1 LDVNAT
7 NGYITAEDGIRLFF
21 QQIGSG
27 PKVVIPNGIY
37 LLDDFKGLAD
47 ERTLLAYDPRNRGRS
62 DTSIDGNIHRDV
74 DDLETVRRH
83 FEIERIDL
91 IGHSYVGLMVAL
103 YGMKYPAHANRIV
116 QIGPMEPVAGKQY
129 PAHLAN
135 ADGVLAEVFGKLAQ
149 LQKDRQSGDEVE
161 MCRKFWALL
170 GAIYVTDPVDAWRI
184 DWGRC
189 ELPNERNFM
198 KEWSEKILPSIQRLK
213 IADEVSKANMP
224 VLTIHGRR
232 DRNAPYGGGREWA
245 VMLPDARL
253 VTVEGAAHAPWIEA
267 PDRVLDA
274 IRSFFNGGWPEGAEK
289 VGLADPEVARK

>member
-1 LDVNAT
+1 MNAT
-7 NGYITAEDGIRLFF
+7 NGYITAEDGVRLFF

-27 PKVVIPNGIY
+27 PRVVIPNGTY
-37 LLDDFKGLAD
+37 LLDDFKDLAD
-47 ERTLLAYDPRNRGRS
+47 ERTLIAYDPRNRGRS
-62 DTSIDGNIHRDV
+62 DTSGDGNIHRDV

-103 YGMKYPAHANRIV
+103 YGMKYPAHVNRIV

-129 PAHLAN
+129 PAHLRN
-135 ADGVLAEVFGKLAQ
+135 TDGLLAEVFGKLAQ
-149 LQKDRQSGDEVE
+149 LQKDRQSEDEVE

-170 GAIYVTDPVDAWRI
+170 GAIYVTNPVDASKI

-213 IADEVSKANMP
+213 IAEEVSKANMP

-245 VMLPDARL
+245 LTLPDARL
-253 VTVEGAAHAPWIEA
+253 VTVEGAAHAPRIEA

-289 VGLADPEVARK
+289 VELVDPDQVRG